1 MPRDCKRI
9 EVKGTLPHSIVEVE
23 HSEERLIILVAVNE
37 VSARRIVVQFEASRP
52 QSQRLLTR
60 HARRQAAASAAR
72 IALPL
77 ARRASTAAAAS
88 SLAREEGGAGSR

>member
-23 HSEERLIILVAVNE
+23 HSEERLVILVAVNE

-60 HARRQAAASAAR
+60 HARF
-72 IALPL
+72 
-77 ARRASTAAAAS
+77 
-88 SLAREEGGAGSR
+88 REMGKAYNSQLNLHQGKRTDCMSGKFVF